1 MLRLPPLGAIQAF
14 VQVARQG
21 SLKAAAESLALSSP
35 ALTRRIQALEQFLGT
50 PLFERHHNAMLL
62 NSKGERLLEEVA
74 PHLDALSQ
82 AIEHATGP
90 VRGMQMRIAVPSLF
104 ASQCLVPTMPS
115 LRERHPSLQ
124 VELETGGNRLNRL
137 QEGVDAAIVIAT
149 HVDQNYYSRFIER
162 GRVVAMG
169 ARSLKEGLNAIREP
183 ADLAGVSV
191 LLHRDMA
198 QNFDVWRKSVGM
210 PGLEPANMTYFD
222 AGQLILDAAAEG
234 LGVAFMLDHHLSNST
249 DDRLVQIFDHTT
261 ESPYS
266 YWFACLPAALNRRPV
281 KAFHDWLFDRFARA
295 A

>member
-21 SLKAAAESLALSSP
+21 SVRAAAESLALSSP

-50 PLFERHHNAMLL
+50 PLFERHHNALLL

-74 PHLDALSQ
+74 PHLDALAQ

-90 VRGMQMRIAVPSLF
+90 VRGMQLKVAVPSLF
-104 ASQCLVPTMPS
+104 ASQCLVPTMQS

-149 HVDQNYYSRFIER
+149 HVEQTFYSRFLER

-169 ARSLKEGLNAIREP
+169 ARSLKEGSAAIREP
-183 ADLAGVSV
+183 ADLARVSV

-198 QNFDVWRKSVGM
+198 QNFDVWRKTVGM
-210 PGLEPANMTYFD
+210 PGLEPANLTYFD

-249 DDRLVQIFDHTT
+249 DDRLVQIFDQTA

-266 YWFACLPAALNRRPV
+266 YWFACLPAALARRPV
-281 KAFHDWLFDRFARA
+281 KAFHDWLFDRFAVA